1 MDNKFQVF
9 CSLVKE
15 QFTYGAEKYKADNQ
29 KEVTDILCDD
39 FGFPGLFWTL
49 GKYCKRF
56 GNQKRERDVLKIA
69 CYMYIVWLKYG
80 YHVYEWGS
88 DGLMNTNL
96 EMKKQNWEK
105 FIAEHERWAEDGK
118 GTTQYERS
126 IDDVYQEI
134 KLFYQIVFDQPLSRI
149 NKTAFVR
156 IHWVFALCYNV
167 WFGEFAGNYS
177 EIVPVKKDEKR

>member
-1 MDNKFQVF
+1 MDNKYQAF

-15 QFTYGAEKYKADNQ
+15 QFMYGVEKYKADNQ

-80 YHVYEWGS
+80 YHVHEWGS

-96 EMKKQNWEK
+96 EMKKQNWDK
-105 FIAEHERWAEDGK
+105 FLAEHERWAEEGR
-118 GTTQYERS
+118 GSTQYERTIS
-126 IDDVYQEI
+126 DVYEEI
-134 KLFYQIVFDQPLSRI
+134 KIFYKLALYDQAIVG
-149 NKTAFVR
+149 KVAFAP

-167 WFGEFAGNYS
+167 WHKEFAGNYS
-177 EIVPVKKDEKR
+177 QINVVKKDEKS

>member
-1 MDNKFQVF
+1 MENKYQVF

-88 DGLMNTNL
+88 DKLLNTNL

-105 FIAEHERWAEDGK
+105 FLAEHERWAEEDRGI
-118 GTTQYERS
+118 TQFERT
-126 IDDVYQEI
+126 IADVYVEI
-134 KLFYQIVFDQPLSRI
+134 ELFYKLSLYDHAI
-149 NKTAFVR
+149 AGKAAFAR
-156 IHWVFALCYNV
+156 IHWVFALCYTV
-167 WFGEFAGNYS
+167 WHKVFAENYS
-177 EIVPVKKDEKR
+177 QINVVKKDEKS